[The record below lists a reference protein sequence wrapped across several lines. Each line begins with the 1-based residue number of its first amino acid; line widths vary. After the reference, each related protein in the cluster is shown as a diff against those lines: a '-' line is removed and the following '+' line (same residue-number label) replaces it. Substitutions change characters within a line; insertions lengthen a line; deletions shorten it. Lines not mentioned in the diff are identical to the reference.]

1 MKKARR
7 MIVGLIAALAT
18 LAAMSTATALAAS
31 SHTAAAGRSGSVS
44 AGLSQVKLTNSARP
58 NIAES
63 PRNCPKAFFC
73 SYNSSGSP
81 ATPCLY
87 TEASDYNWSGDCA
100 NADEAVYNYVP
111 NTWKTRLYYF
121 PSGWETSSHSSWM
134 CIDGGDYLD
143 NVSGYYFDQ
152 GIDGYGQSIW
162 HNVASDSVLAG
173 SCNPNE

>member
-1 MKKARR
+1 MRR
-7 MIVGLIAALAT
+7 LRTTIVGTVAAIAT
-18 LAAMSTATALAAS
+18 LAVMSTATALAET
-31 SHTAAAGRSGSVS
+31 SHPAAAAHPAAVS
-44 AGLSQVKLTNSARP
+44 ADGSQARPTNSARP
-58 NIAES
+58 DIPRS

-73 SYNSSGSP
+73 SYNQSGSP

-87 TEASDYNWSGDCA
+87 TEADNYNWSGSCA

-121 PSGWETSSHSSWM
+121 PSGWVTSTHSAWM

-143 NVSGYYFDQ
+143 NVSTYKFDQ

-162 HNVASDSVLAG
+162 QNVASDSIVAG
-173 SCNPNE
+173 SCSPNE